1 MKIDEKTYFDKVY
14 GCWIGKS
21 IGGSIGTPL
30 EGKKEFIDLPYEY
43 PEEIL
48 ANDDLDLQL
57 VWLDI
62 LKRKGI
68 KINSQDLAEGWKNN
82 ITYPFDEYGVAKANL
97 KLGLKPPI
105 TGIYNNW
112 FKNCMGA
119 PIRSEIWACIS
130 PGKPE
135 IAGYYAFQDACV
147 DHWNEGV
154 YGEIFLAVLE
164 SVVFVENNIEKA
176 INEGIEF
183 LPRSSKVRQVVK
195 FTYSLH
201 KEGKNLKEIREKI
214 IEKFGHHNFTDC
226 VQNIGF
232 IILGLLKGEGDFLK
246 TIISAVSCGY
256 DTDCTGATSGAIA
269 GILLGKE
276 EIERQAKTKIDERI
290 VAGWGISGIE
300 VPENIEELTEE
311 VIRIRRMVMEEDN
324 LPEIKKPFILPEIPE
339 FTSPLKFPFFVSQSF
354 SLDKI
359 EDIEK
364 EILNGNN
371 KRFVRK
377 EIFDTFYFPLEKYF
391 KNSNSPQ
398 AIFLSTRIRMNE
410 KKKIKIYPVTN
421 DGVKLWIDKKLVLSY
436 HNHNDFLPAPHRPGN
451 PLVEMEMDKG
461 EHSILLEIFKCRDDL
476 EFAWIIADE
485 KNNLI
490 VDMEYEE

>member
-30 EGKKEFIDLPYEY
+30 EGKKEFIDLPNEF
-43 PEEIL
+43 PKEIL

-62 LKRKGI
+62 LRKKGV
-68 KINSQDLAEGWKNN
+68 KITSEDLAEGWVNN
-82 ITYPFDEYGVAKANL
+82 ISYPFDEYGVAKANL

-135 IAGYYAFQDACV
+135 VAGYYAFQDASV
-147 DHWNEGV
+147 DHWDEGV

-164 SVVFVENNIEKA
+164 SIVFVENNIEKA

-183 LPRSSKVRQVVK
+183 LPDTSKVYQVVK

-214 IEKFGHHNFTDC
+214 IEKFGHSNFTDC

-276 EIERQAKTKIDERI
+276 EIEKQAKTKIDERI
-290 VAGWGISGIE
+290 VCGWGIEGIE
-300 VPENIEELTEE
+300 APKDINELTEWVIEIGKNTVEEKNMEGITKNFELPEVDSLEKPLKIPFEISESFSLKNIEEVE
-311 VIRIRRMVMEEDN
+311 R
-324 LPEIKKPFILPEIPE
+324 
-339 FTSPLKFPFFVSQSF
+339 
-354 SLDKI
+354 
-359 EDIEK
+359 
-364 EILNGNN
+364 EILEG
-371 KRFVRK
+371 KCQDFKKVV
-377 EIFDTFYFPLEKYF
+377 FDTFHLSLKEFF
-391 KNSNSPQ
+391 KTNGTS
-398 AIFLSTRIRMNE
+398 AIFLKT
-410 KKKIKIYPVTN
+410 KIVIPE
-421 DGVKLWIDKKLVLSY
+421 S
-436 HNHNDFLPAPHRPGN
+436 R
-451 PLVEMEMDKG
+451 
-461 EHSILLEIFKCRDDL
+461 
-476 EFAWIIADE
+476 
-485 KNNLI
+485 
-490 VDMEYEE
+490 

>member
-1 MKIDEKTYFDKVY
+1 MEIDEKTYFDKVY

-30 EGKKEFIDLPYEY
+30 EGEKKFINLPYEY
-43 PEEIL
+43 PEEIF

-62 LKRKGI
+62 LKKKGI
-68 KINSQDLAEGWKNN
+68 KINSQDFAEGWRNN

-135 IAGYYAFQDACV
+135 VAGYYAFQDASV
-147 DHWNEGV
+147 DHWDEGV

-164 SVVFVENNIEKA
+164 SIVFVENNIEKA
-176 INEGIEF
+176 INEAVKF
-183 LPRSSKVRQVVK
+183 LPDTSKVYQVVK
-195 FTYSLH
+195 FTYFLH
-201 KEGKNLKEIREKI
+201 KEGKDLKEIREKI

-246 TIISAVSCGY
+246 TIIEAVSCGY
-256 DTDCTGATSGAIA
+256 DTDCTGATAGAIA

-276 EIERQAKTKIDERI
+276 EMMKQAKTKTDERI
-290 VAGWGISGIE
+290 VCGWGISEIE
-300 VPENIEELTEE
+300 VPNNIEELTEE
-311 VIRIRRMVMEEDN
+311 VVKIGRMVMEEDN
-324 LPEIKKPFILPEIPE
+324 LPEIKKPFVLPEISE
-339 FTSPLKFPFFVSQSF
+339 FTSPLKFPFLVSQSF

-371 KRFVRK
+371 TEFRK
-377 EIFDTFYFPLEKYF
+377 EIFDTFYFPLEKFF

-398 AIFLSTRIRMNE
+398 AIFLSTKIKMNE
-410 KKKIKIYPVTN
+410 KKKIKIYPATN

-436 HNHNDFLPAPHRPGN
+436 HNHNEFLPAPHRAASK
-451 PLVEMEMDKG
+451 LFEIELEKG
-461 EHSILLEIFKCRDDL
+461 TYQILIEVIKCIDDL

-485 KNNLI
+485 KNHLI

>member
-1 MKIDEKTYFDKVY
+1 MEIDEKVYYEKVY
-14 GCWIGKS
+14 GCWLGKS

-30 EGKKEFIDLPYEY
+30 EGEKEFINLPYEF
-43 PEEIL
+43 PKEIL

-62 LKRKGI
+62 LKKKGI
-68 KINSQDLAEGWKNN
+68 KINSQDLAEGWRNN
-82 ITYPFDEYGVAKANL
+82 ITYPFDEYGVAKANF
-97 KLGLKPPI
+97 KLGFLPPI

-135 IAGYYAFQDACV
+135 IAGYYAFQDASV

-154 YGEIFLAVLE
+154 YGEIFLSVLE
-164 SVVFVENNIEKA
+164 SIVFVENNIEKA
-176 INEGIEF
+176 IDESVEF
-183 LPRSSKVRQVVK
+183 LPDTSKVYQVVK

-201 KEGKNLKEIREKI
+201 REGKDLKEIREKI

-246 TIISAVSCGY
+246 TIIEAVNCGY
-256 DTDCTGATSGAIA
+256 DTDCTGATAGAII

-276 EIERQAKTKIDERI
+276 EIEKQAKTKIDERI
-290 VAGWGISGIE
+290 IAGWGISGIE
-300 VPENIEELTEE
+300 VPKNIEELTEG
-311 VIRIRRMVMEEDN
+311 VVRIGRMVMDEDD
-324 LPEIKKPFILPEIPE
+324 LPEIEKSFVLPEIPE
-339 FTSPLKFPFFVSQSF
+339 FTPPLKFPFFVSQPF

-364 EILNGNN
+364 EILNGDNTG
-371 KRFVRK
+371 FRK

-391 KNSNSPQ
+391 KHSSLPQ
-398 AIFLSTRIRMNE
+398 AIFLSTRIRVNE
-410 KKKIKIYPVTN
+410 KKKIKIYPTTN
-421 DGVKLWIDKKLVLSY
+421 DGVKLWIDKKLILSHHQ
-436 HNHNDFLPAPHRPGN
+436 HNEFLPAPHRPGSK
-451 PLVEMEMDKG
+451 LVEIELEKG
-461 EHSILLEIFKCRDDL
+461 TYQILIEVIKCRNDF

-485 KNNLI
+485 KNHLI
-490 VDMEYEE
+490 VNMEYEE